1 MTTRTWFITGCSTGF
16 GRAIALAALERGDN
30 VVATARDSASL
41 RELSAAHPGRVL
53 PLDLDVTDAERVRS
67 AVAQAIERFG
77 AIDVL
82 VNNAGYGYRSAVEE
96 ADPAD
101 VAELFDTNLFGPIE
115 LIKSVLPGMRARRS
129 GAIVNISSVAAVF
142 SFPGSGYYSATKFA
156 LEGLSEGLRKEV
168 EPLGIRVLLVEPGA
182 FRTDFAGRS
191 LRQSAVPIDDYAATA
206 GVRRKEH
213 DQSSGAQPGDPD
225 RAAQAIIAAVEGP
238 EPPFRL
244 VLGSDAVDLVRAAL
258 LARLAELDAG
268 EATGREADF
277 PN

>member
-213 DQSSGAQPGDPD
+213 DHSSGAQPGDPD